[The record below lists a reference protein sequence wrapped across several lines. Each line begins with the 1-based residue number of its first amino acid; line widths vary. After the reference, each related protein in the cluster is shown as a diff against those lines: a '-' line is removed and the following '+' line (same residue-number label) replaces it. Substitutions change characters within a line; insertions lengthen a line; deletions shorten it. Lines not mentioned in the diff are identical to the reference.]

1 MMAGWLLLLAVPGGA
16 LPLVMAGEG
25 FGGARLIAALRGL
38 LVLMP
43 VAFVAAVPV
52 AVWGLGVLPPG
63 RWFSQPWFVLRGA
76 AYLAIWTMLAVLFAR
91 APARPRPVMRA
102 IGLVVHLVLVTL
114 AATDWV
120 LAWAPGLG
128 ASDIG
133 LLVMAGQC
141 ALALAV
147 VVLFAKGPV
156 PEAGTWLMA
165 ALLAWGALQFTQFL
179 VVWSADMPGEIAW
192 YQQRGSDAAVAAVS
206 LGVAGVVVPVMAIA
220 SGWRQ
225 GLRAC
230 AALVL
235 LSQAVG
241 AFWLITPSLRGR
253 FAAFWV
259 DGLAVLVVLAV
270 IACVLWLVPAWG
282 VRLRRREVRP

>member
-1 MMAGWLLLLAVPGGA
+1 MAAWLLLLAVPAGA

-63 RWFSQPWFVLRGA
+63 GWFAQPWFVLRGA
-76 AYLAIWTMLAVLFAR
+76 AYLAIWTVLALHFAR

-102 IGLVVHLVLVTL
+102 AGLAVHVVVVTL

-141 ALALAV
+141 AIALAV
-147 VVLFAKGPV
+147 AVLCAKVPV
-156 PEAGTWLMA
+156 PEAGAWLMV
-165 ALLAWGALQFTQFL
+165 ALLAWGALQFSQYL
-179 VVWSADMPGEIAW
+179 VVWSADIPAEIAW
-192 YQQRGSDAAVAAVS
+192 YQQRGSDAGVAAVW
-206 LGVAGVVVPVMAIA
+206 LGVVGVVVPVVVLAC
-220 SGWRQ
+220 GWR
-225 GLRAC
+225 GAARAC

-241 AFWLITPSLRGR
+241 VYWLITPSLRGR
-253 FAAFWV
+253 FTACWL
-259 DGLAVLVVLAV
+259 DGLAVVAVLAV
-270 IACVLWLVPAWG
+270 IAGVLWLVPAWG